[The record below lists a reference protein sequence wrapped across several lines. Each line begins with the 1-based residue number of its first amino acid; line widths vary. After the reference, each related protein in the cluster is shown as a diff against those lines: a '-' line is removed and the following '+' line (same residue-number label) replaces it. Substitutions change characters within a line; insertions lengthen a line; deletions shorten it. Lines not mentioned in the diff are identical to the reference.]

1 MKVITAFLSV
11 FVLCS
16 AEDDDKLTVASND
29 LGMRLLP
36 LLPSSPEENIFFS
49 PYSLSIAM
57 GMAYAGAGGETRQE
71 LHENLGYSRAGLPEE
86 QVLDAYARQT
96 QRHLSDPSN
105 TTVDVANTAAIHL
118 GLPLLNEYEAIL
130 RNSFNAD
137 LQKVDF
143 VENGQGAVDVINS
156 WVKDKTHNKIE
167 SLFSEPLDPLT
178 RFVLL
183 NAMYFKGTW
192 KTEFQ
197 KRRTGQRSFFNGGV
211 TQAQV
216 DTMIGKIRIRH
227 NSFNDMSVDVAELPY
242 RGGDYSMVILLPQ
255 EKTGVEALKMNLT
268 AGILKTI
275 LDRLVQ
281 RDVTVFLPKFKFESK
296 YSLKEI
302 LQNMGIRRIFGGG
315 ADLSGIS
322 GDTSLHVF
330 DVVQKAVVE
339 VNEEGTEA
347 AVVSAVIGGLRSGSF
362 SGFEF
367 EVDHPF
373 LFFIRDTRS
382 NAILFVGQVNHL

>member
-57 GMAYAGAGGETRQE
+57 GMAYAGSGGETRQE

-86 QVLDAYARQT
+86 QVLEAYARQT

-118 GLPLLNEYEAIL
+118 ALPLLNEYETIL

-211 TQAQV
+211 TEAQV
-216 DTMIGKIRIRH
+216 DTMIGKIRVRH
-227 NSFNDMSVDVAELPY
+227 NSFNDVGVDVAELPY

-268 AGILKTI
+268 AGLLKTI

-281 RDVTVFLPKFKFESK
+281 RDVTVFLPKFKFESQ
-296 YSLKEI
+296 YSLKEN

-322 GDTSLHVF
+322 GDTSLEVY

-362 SGFEF
+362 DSFEF
-367 EVDHPF
+367 RVDHPF
-373 LFFIRDTRS
+373 LFFIRDTRT